1 MPDTAKDSIER
12 RLNENEA
19 LRAVSTLKAH
29 YFRLMDQKQ
38 WAEWADLFA
47 EDAVMD
53 MRGEA
58 ESMAKL
64 GMDVGDSA
72 GWLLRS
78 RAHIRGAV
86 EAALTGVV
94 SVHHGHMPEF
104 TIVSPDEIRAIWA
117 MEDIIK
123 YPAGAPIS
131 GFHGYGH
138 YHDTYTRS
146 AGVWRIQETA
156 LQRLQVTPS

>member
-1 MPDTAKDSIER
+1 MPDTATDLIER

-53 MRGEA
+53 MRDEA

-64 GMDVGDSA
+64 GMAVGESA
-72 GWLLRS
+72 SWLLRS
-78 RAHIRGAV
+78 RADIRGAV
-86 EAALTGVV
+86 EAALNGVV
-94 SVHHGHMPEF
+94 SVHHGYMPEF
-104 TIVSPDEIRAIWA
+104 TIVSSDEIRAIWA
-117 MEDIIK
+117 MEDIIQ

-131 GFHGYGH
+131 GFRGNGH
-138 YHDTYTRS
+138 YYDTYTRS
-146 AGVWRIQETA
+146 AGIWRIQETT
-156 LQRLQVTPS
+156 LKRLQVTPS